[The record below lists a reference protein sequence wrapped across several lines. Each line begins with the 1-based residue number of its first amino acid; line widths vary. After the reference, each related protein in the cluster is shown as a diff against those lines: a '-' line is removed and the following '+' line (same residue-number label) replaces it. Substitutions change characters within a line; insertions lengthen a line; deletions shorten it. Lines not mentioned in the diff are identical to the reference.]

1 MDFKKLVSLNIAIIG
16 DTETAEMYARAFTTA
31 GHEVHMAISEKNDR
45 VQQAIPDVYGNI
57 RYTTISEAAKMADF
71 VLLAT
76 HPKDVR
82 EASYWLGDVR
92 RKVIIDVTANV
103 LAQNEEDNVKTVC
116 AIKAITGSAHVIKV
130 FHAAGYEAILKPLF
144 NGARVDMLLLSDS
157 RKAKEITRIM
167 AIEIGAKY
175 FYDFGGSEN
184 IPLFNE
190 MTRCWRKLL
199 KETRKAQPVQ
209 PLINPKN
216 TNINQA

>member
-16 DTETAEMYARAFTTA
+16 DTDAAEMYARAFTSA
-31 GHEVHMAISEKNDR
+31 GHEVHMAFAETADKM
-45 VQQAIPDVYGNI
+45 QKAIPDIYENI
-57 RYTTISEAAKMADF
+57 RYTTISDAASMADF
-71 VLLAT
+71 IILAT

-82 EASYWLGDVR
+82 EAAYWLGDVR
-92 RKVIIDVTANV
+92 RKVIVDVTANV
-103 LAQNEEDNVKTVC
+103 MAQDDDNVKTAC

-130 FHAAGYEAILKPLF
+130 FHTQGYEAILKPLF

-199 KETRKAQPVQ
+199 KQTGKKQTPTG
-209 PLINPKN
+209 NTTNTN
-216 TNINQA
+216 TNISQI

>member
-16 DTETAEMYARAFTTA
+16 DTEIAELYARAFTAA
-31 GHEVHMAISEKNDR
+31 GHEVHMACSEKNDR
-45 VQQAIPDVYGNI
+45 VQKAIPDIYGNI
-57 RYTTISEAAKMADF
+57 SYTTISEAASMADF
-71 VLLAT
+71 IILAT
-76 HPKDVR
+76 CPKDVR

-92 RKVIIDVTANV
+92 RKVIVDVTANV
-103 LAQNEEDNVKTVC
+103 HVAEEDGIKTVC

-130 FHAAGYEAILKPLF
+130 FYTKGYESILRPLF
-144 NGARVDMLLLSDS
+144 NGAKVDMLLLSDS

-190 MTRCWRKLL
+190 MTRVWRGLHRQLPSAEVKIKSDL
-199 KETRKAQPVQ
+199 KQH
-209 PLINPKN
+209 
-216 TNINQA
+216 

>member
-16 DTETAEMYARAFTTA
+16 DTDTAELYARAFTSA
-31 GHEVHMAISEKNDR
+31 GHEVYMACSEKNDH
-45 VQQAIPDVYGNI
+45 VQKAVPDIFGNI
-57 RYTTISEAAKMADF
+57 TYTNISEAARMADF
-71 VLLAT
+71 IILAT
-76 HPKDVR
+76 RPRDVR

-92 RKVIIDVTANV
+92 RKVIVDVTANV
-103 LAQNEEDNVKTVC
+103 HVPEEEGIKTVC

-130 FHAAGYEAILKPLF
+130 FYTKGYESILRPLF
-144 NGARVDMLLLSDS
+144 NGAKVDMLLLSDS

-190 MTRCWRKLL
+190 MTRVWRDLL
-199 KETRKAQPVQ
+199 RPIPGTEVKIKSDLEH
-209 PLINPKN
+209 L
-216 TNINQA
+216 

>member
-16 DTETAEMYARAFTTA
+16 DTETAELYARAFTSA
-31 GHEVHMAISEKNDR
+31 GHEVYMACSEKNDH
-45 VQQAIPDVYGNI
+45 VQKAVPDIYGHI
-57 RYTTISEAAKMADF
+57 TYTTISEAARGADF
-71 VLLAT
+71 IILAT
-76 HPKDVR
+76 RPKDVR

-92 RKVIIDVTANV
+92 RKVIVDVTANV
-103 LAQNEEDNVKTVC
+103 HIPNEEDGVKTVC

-130 FHAAGYEAILKPLF
+130 FYTKGYETILKPLF
-144 NGARVDMLLLSDS
+144 NGAKVDMLLLSDS

-190 MTRCWRKLL
+190 MTRVWRGLQRRSAAHEVKI
-199 KETRKAQPVQ
+199 KSDIEQQP
-209 PLINPKN
+209 
-216 TNINQA
+216 